1 MTSLQMGLLTDP
13 VTLLEFLNALIRL
26 RGHKEVRNN
35 KLRKARSGEPWS
47 PRYHAQTVQED
58 AAPNAPPAAPAPR
71 AAVAVEERAHLVE
84 RHLAELLTAAEL
96 RSLLGSGLPLR
107 HYIGY
112 EISGRV
118 HLGGVVAMAK
128 VRDFQRAGITCT
140 LFLADWH
147 TWINDKL
154 GGDHERIRRV
164 ATGYF
169 GEALKAGLVCTGGD
183 PEAVRVVLASDLYHQ
198 QADLYWAT
206 VIEVAKHTSLA
217 RMQRSITIMGRQEG
231 ERVDFAKLLY
241 PAMQAADIF
250 ALGAHLAHAGM
261 DQRKA
266 HVVARDVASKMR
278 INPLRDVAGRPLKPI
293 AVHHP
298 LLPGLLKPD
307 RWPVPPEQRA
317 EVLAAMKMSKSK
329 PRSAVFVH
337 DSPDEIRRKIRGAFC
352 PPEEVEL
359 NPVLSWIEQLC
370 FDLGDTEL
378 RVQRS
383 PENGGPVTFNAIQ
396 EVRDAY
402 ASGALHPMDA
412 KTALADRLIDRLE
425 PARRLFAEPERAA
438 ALAEVE
444 ALIA

>member
-1 MTSLQMGLLTDP
+1 MTARPG
-13 VTLLEFLNALIRL
+13 AAARL
-26 RGHKEVRNN
+26 
-35 KLRKARSGEPWS
+35 
-47 PRYHAQTVQED
+47 
-58 AAPNAPPAAPAPR
+58 
-71 AAVAVEERAHLVE
+71 EERARLVE
-84 RHLAELLTAAEL
+84 RNLAELLTASEL
-96 RSLLGSGLPLR
+96 RSLLASGMPLR

-128 VRDFQRAGITCT
+128 VRDFQRAGIECT

-154 GGDHERIRRV
+154 GGDRERIRRV

-169 GEALKAGLVCTGGD
+169 GEALRAALLCTGGD
-183 PEAVRVVLASDLYHQ
+183 PGAARVVLASDLYHE
-198 QADLYWAT
+198 QADRYWAT
-206 VIEVAKHTSLA
+206 VVEVAKHTSLA

-231 ERVDFAKLLY
+231 DRVDFAKLLY

-266 HVVARDVASKMR
+266 HVVARDVATRMR
-278 INPLRDVAGRPLKPI
+278 LNPLRDPAGRALKPL

-298 LLPGLLKPD
+298 LLTGLLKPA

-317 EVLAAMKMSKSK
+317 DVLAAWKMSKSA

-337 DSPDEIRRKIRGAFC
+337 DSPDEIRRKVRGAFC
-352 PPEEVEL
+352 PPDEVEL
-359 NPVLSWIEQLC
+359 NPVLNWIEHLC
-370 FDLGDTEL
+370 FGLGDTAL

-383 PENGGPVTFNAIQ
+383 AENGGPVTFHSIQ

-402 ASGALHPMDA
+402 ASGKLHPMDA
-412 KTALADRLIDRLE
+412 KTALADRLVERLE

-444 ALIA
+444 ALAT

>member
-1 MTSLQMGLLTDP
+1 MTAAAAQDVEGR
-13 VTLLEFLNALIRL
+13 ARLI
-26 RGHKEVRNN
+26 ERN
-35 KLRKARSGEPWS
+35 
-47 PRYHAQTVQED
+47 
-58 AAPNAPPAAPAPR
+58 
-71 AAVAVEERAHLVE
+71 
-84 RHLAELLTAAEL
+84 LAELLTAPEL
-96 RSLLGSGLPLR
+96 RALLTSGMPLR

-118 HLGGVVAMAK
+118 HLGGLVAMAK
-128 VRDFQRAGITCT
+128 VSDFQRAGVTCT

-154 GGDHERIRRV
+154 GGDRERIRRV
-164 ATGYF
+164 ATNYF
-169 GEALKAGLVCTGGD
+169 GEALKAGLLCTGGD
-183 PEAVRVVLASDLYHQ
+183 PDRVRVVLASDLYHER
-198 QADLYWAT
+198 ADQYWAT

-217 RMQRSITIMGRQEG
+217 RMQRSITIMGRGEG
-231 ERVDFAKLLY
+231 EQVDFAKLLY

-250 ALGAHLAHAGM
+250 ALGAHLAHAGI

-266 HVVARDVASKMR
+266 HVVARDVATKMR
-278 INPLRDVAGRPLKPI
+278 LNPLCDPSGRPLKPL

-307 RWPVPPEQRA
+307 RWPVPPAERA

-337 DSPDEIRRKIRGAFC
+337 DSPDQIRKKVRGAFC

-359 NPVLSWIEQLC
+359 NPVLVWIGQLC
-370 FDLGDTEL
+370 FGLGDTEL
-378 RVQRS
+378 RVERS
-383 PENGGPVTFNAIQ
+383 PANGGPVTFDTFG

-412 KTALADRLIDRLE
+412 KSALADRLIDRLE

-438 ALAEVE
+438 ALIEVE
-444 ALIA
+444 ALTS

>member
-1 MTSLQMGLLTDP
+1 MSDNG
-13 VTLLEFLNALIRL
+13 
-26 RGHKEVRNN
+26 
-35 KLRKARSGEPWS
+35 
-47 PRYHAQTVQED
+47 
-58 AAPNAPPAAPAPR
+58 
-71 AAVAVEERAHLVE
+71 VEERAKLVE
-84 RHLAELLTAAEL
+84 RNLAELLTGAEL

-107 HYIGY
+107 HYIGF
-112 EISGRV
+112 EVSGRV
-118 HLGGVVAMAK
+118 HLGGGLVAMAK
-128 VRDFQRAGITCT
+128 VRDFQRAGIECT

-154 GGDHERIRRV
+154 GGDRERIRAV

-169 GEALKAGLVCTGGD
+169 GEALKAGLLCTGGD
-183 PEAVRVVLASDLYHQ
+183 PDGVRVVLASDLYHER
-198 QADLYWAT
+198 ADEYWAT

-231 ERVDFAKLLY
+231 EQVDFAKLLY

-266 HVVARDVASKMR
+266 HVVARDVATKMR
-278 INPLRDVAGRPLKPI
+278 LNPLHDRSGNPLKPL

-298 LLPGLLKPD
+298 LLTGLLKPD
-307 RWPVPPEQRA
+307 RWPVPPAQRA
-317 EVLAAMKMSKSK
+317 DVLAAMKMSKSK

-337 DSPDEIRRKIRGAFC
+337 DSPDEIRKKLRGAFC

-359 NPVLSWIEQLC
+359 NPVLDWIGKLC
-370 FDLGDTEL
+370 FGLGDSEL
-378 RVQRS
+378 RVERS
-383 PENGGPVTFNAIQ
+383 AANGGPVTFHALQ

-402 ASGALHPMDA
+402 ASGTLHPMDA
-412 KTALADRLIDRLE
+412 KSALADRLVDRLE

-444 ALIA
+444 ALTS